1 MVLPDGSVLEQCQES
16 APSPASEPFCTLVP
30 SAEIIRLTSENA
42 KLKSE
47 NERIPALELELEETT
62 AQLGENQAA
71 LEASIEEIKRLQASS
86 KVREDF
92 ILELQT
98 ELENHS
104 STIQSLQGSVNS
116 LNQSLDA
123 ANAENARL
131 AGVNSDTLAEI
142 EKIGL
147 DLSSKDAVLHEKDME
162 LEALREAHSQ
172 VKKDLQTEVKAKEAA
187 LKQVEDLRA
196 RLALLNGDK
205 DIIVNKLADD
215 LGKVMEEMQKIQ
227 DQLHTAQDTVAYLS
241 PFAQIVI
248 DIREKQLEWD
258 QAYIALVGADPNDP
272 THPAHAGTLAKMSA
286 TRKLG
291 PRPSITL

>member
-1 MVLPDGSVLEQCQES
+1 LRGLKHNARSPAVRLRRVVLPDGSVLEQCQES

-71 LEASIEEIKRLQASS
+71 LEASIEEIKRLQASN

-142 EKIGL
+142 EKISL

-162 LEALREAHSQ
+162 LEALREAHSP
-172 VKKDLQTEVKAKEAA
+172 VKKDLQTEVMAKEAA

-215 LGKVMEEMQKIQ
+215 LGKVMEEMQKI
-227 DQLHTAQDTVAYLS
+227 A
-241 PFAQIVI
+241 
-248 DIREKQLEWD
+248 
-258 QAYIALVGADPNDP
+258 
-272 THPAHAGTLAKMSA
+272 
-286 TRKLG
+286 
-291 PRPSITL
+291 